1 MVASLEKYE
10 IVCGDY
16 IKLWFLSQ
24 NNSSIPYLLAPLRS
38 FTLEIVGDKKD
49 SKTLKLLPRSPTAI
63 SADIKNTATSSAIFQ
78 GLTGALREMSTKDT
92 KITDRNGNTLA
103 KIGDEEQ
110 KRENIRDQTGA
121 RITATMNEYGNIANT
136 INYDILRKN
145 TIWPNQNVSGS
156 VYFLVNVRSTSIDVD
171 LEKCLIRL
179 YIRGQSGT
187 STIYFTPKDGE

>member
-1 MVASLEKYE
+1 
-10 IVCGDY
+10 
-16 IKLWFLSQ
+16 
-24 NNSSIPYLLAPLRS
+24 
-38 FTLEIVGDKKD
+38 
-49 SKTLKLLPRSPTAI
+49 
-63 SADIKNTATSSAIFQ
+63 
-78 GLTGALREMSTKDT
+78 MSTKDT

>member
-1 MVASLEKYE
+1 
-10 IVCGDY
+10 
-16 IKLWFLSQ
+16 
-24 NNSSIPYLLAPLRS
+24 
-38 FTLEIVGDKKD
+38 LEIVGDKKD